1 MMNQKLKK
9 FEKTL
14 CDRVE
19 KLMEEKKYASDYVEK
34 RRLCAEIR
42 SMLQLEED
50 LYDVMSE
57 DDYDEDYSVERGSKQ

>member
-1 MMNQKLKK
+1 MNQKLKK

-19 KLMEEKKYASDYVEK
+19 KLMEEKKYANDYTEK

-50 LYDVMSE
+50 LYDVMAE
-57 DDYDEDYSVERGSKQ
+57 DDYDEDYSLERGSKQ